1 MTKSHQPKEGRLRRH
16 KSKIAVLATLLGSTG
31 FYMHGGGLPQLSQ
44 FARLLGVNIGSGAP
58 SGYSAPVQAGYPTS
72 SSYPQS
78 YPAQSTN
85 GYAQPAPSV
94 PNYNAGYNPSGQ
106 LPALPPIASSPV
118 SYGGQPQ
125 ISPQRGGPAIRIASF
140 NIQVFG
146 DSKAS
151 KPYVMQTLAAI
162 IRNFQLVAIQEIR
175 TKNDYLLDNFLRD
188 YVNQGAAG
196 QGAAHVYDYVIGPRM
211 GRTNSKEQYAFI
223 YDTAAIE
230 LNKQSVYTV
239 NDPQDLFQ
247 RSPLVAMFRARG
259 PAPNEAF
266 TFELVDIHTEP
277 DEALAECNTLADVYH
292 AVRQASGDEDDI
304 IILGDLNSDDRHLGR
319 LAQIPGIHPI
329 VSGVFSNTRQNALYD
344 NMIIHQ
350 PSTTEFTGRWGV
362 FDVMHQFN
370 LSQDQ
375 ALQVSDHFPIWA
387 EFSVYEGAAPGRVAG
402 LGGSESIAPL
412 PAAR

>member
-1 MTKSHQPKEGRLRRH
+1 MTASHRPKEGRVRRH
-16 KSKIAVLATLLGSTG
+16 KSKIAVLATLLGSVG
-31 FYMHGGGLPQLSQ
+31 YYWHIGGLPQLAQ
-44 FARLLGVNIGSGAP
+44 LLHMLGSTGGQGMTA
-58 SGYSAPVQAGYPTS
+58 GYSAPVQPGFPTATQAQYSPYP
-72 SSYPQS
+72 P
-78 YPAQSTN
+78 ST
-85 GYAQPAPSV
+85 Q
-94 PNYNAGYNPSGQ
+94 NYNAGYNPAGQ
-106 LPALPPIASSPV
+106 LPTLPTVPVASTN
-118 SYGGQPQ
+118 YGAPQQPPAT
-125 ISPQRGGPAIRIASF
+125 PQQGGPAIRIASF

-151 KPYVMQTLAAI
+151 KPYVMQTIAAI
-162 IRNFQLVAIQEIR
+162 IRNFQIVAIQEIR
-175 TKNDYLLDNFLRD
+175 TKNDYMLDNFLRD
-188 YVNQGAAG
+188 YVNQGAAS
-196 QGAAHVYDYVIGPRM
+196 QGGHIYDYVIGPRL

-266 TFELVDIHTEP
+266 TFILVDIHTEP
-277 DEALAECNTLADVYH
+277 DEALAECNSLADVYH
-292 AVRQASGDEDDI
+292 AVRQASGGEDDI

-344 NMIIHQ
+344 NMVIHQ

-362 FDVMHQFN
+362 FDVMHQYN

-402 LGGSESIAPL
+402 MNGAETMAPM

>member
-1 MTKSHQPKEGRLRRH
+1 MRRH
-16 KSKIAVLATLLGSTG
+16 KSKIAVLATILGSTG
-31 FYMHGGGLPQLSQ
+31 FYLHGSGLPQLSQ
-44 FARLLGVNIGSGAP
+44 LARLLGLYPGQGTS

-72 SSYPQS
+72 SQGGYPTS
-78 YPAQSTN
+78 APGGYPNSPPN
-85 GYAQPAPSV
+85 GYPNTTPSV

-106 LPALPPIASSPV
+106 LPPLPTIASSSV

-125 ISPQRGGPAIRIASF
+125 ILPQQGGPAIRIASF

-151 KPYVMQTLAAI
+151 KTYVMQTLAAI
-162 IRNFQLVAIQEIR
+162 IRNFQIVAIQEIR

-188 YVNQGAAG
+188 YVNQGAAN
-196 QGAAHVYDYVIGPRM
+196 QSNAHIYDYVIGPRL

-223 YDTAAIE
+223 YDTAMVE

-266 TFELVDIHTEP
+266 TFILVDIHTEP

-292 AVRQASGDEDDI
+292 AVRQASGGEDDVI
-304 IILGDLNSDDRHLGR
+304 IMGDLNADDRHLGR

-344 NMIIHQ
+344 NFIIHQ

-387 EFSVYEGAAPGRVAG
+387 EFSVYEGATPGRVAG
-402 LGGSESIAPL
+402 LGGAQTMAPM
-412 PAAR
+412 PATR